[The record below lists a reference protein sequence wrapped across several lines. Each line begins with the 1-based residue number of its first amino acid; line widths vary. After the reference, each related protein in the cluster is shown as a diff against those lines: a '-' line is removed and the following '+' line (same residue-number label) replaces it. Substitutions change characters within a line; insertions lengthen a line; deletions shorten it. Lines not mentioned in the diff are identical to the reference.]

1 LNQKKEFLLPQ
12 KKFLTF
18 FEGTT
23 LVFSLKK
30 EGEKSGLVQ
39 KTDQNQD
46 ESSWRS
52 R

>member
-1 LNQKKEFLLPQ
+1 
-12 KKFLTF
+12 
-18 FEGTT
+18 
-23 LVFSLKK
+23 
-30 EGEKSGLVQ
+30 VQ